1 MSFKTILFVT
11 DFSKNSLK
19 ALGPAMTLAEA
30 YGGTI
35 RICHVDE
42 EEALY
47 AFHGSKDLVHF
58 MDRIE
63 RVRVQ
68 RLEDLVD
75 EVTGAGVEAEIVR
88 LKGYASQQILRY
100 TEEDPVDL
108 VATAT
113 LGGEGLRSLLM
124 GTTASNVIR
133 HCVRPV
139 LTVGARCVPASPFK
153 VERII
158 APVDFSSPA
167 RAGAEA
173 AAELAERFD
182 ATLCLVHAIKT
193 PSFVPAFGDEEALT
207 GALRRTDHRVR
218 LMEEEVTRYS
228 ERLGEDRVQHEVS
241 VAVDEAE
248 EIGAMAVR
256 LKGDLIVMTRRG
268 AGILQGVL
276 FGRIVE
282 EVVKTAPVPV
292 LLLPGEDA

>member
-1 MSFKTILFVT
+1 MQFKTILYVT

-19 ALGPAMTLAEA
+19 ALGPAMALAEA
-30 YGGTI
+30 YGGTL

-47 AFHGSKDLVHF
+47 AFRGSDDLVEF

-68 RLEDLVD
+68 RLDELVD
-75 EVTGAGVEAEIVR
+75 EVSAAGIDAEIIR

-139 LTVGARCVPASPFK
+139 LTVGARCVPLEPFK
-153 VERII
+153 IERII
-158 APVDFSSPA
+158 APVDFSAAA
-167 RAGAEA
+167 RFGVDT
-173 AAELAERFD
+173 AAELAERFN
-182 ATLCLVHAIKT
+182 ATLVLVHTIKT
-193 PSFVPAFGDEEALT
+193 PSFIPAIGDGGLT

-218 LMEEEVTRYS
+218 LMEEEVTRIS
-228 ERLGEDRVQHEVS
+228 ERLGEDRVRHEVS
-241 VAVDEAE
+241 SAVDEAE
-248 EIGAMAVR
+248 EISAMAVR
-256 LKGDLIVMTRRG
+256 QKGDLIVMTRRG

-282 EVVKTAPVPV
+282 EVVKTAPIPV
-292 LLLPGEDA
+292 LLLPTN